1 MYRKLFLLM
10 MVISFQ
16 MITYAQTKS
25 VSEDLPPREFD
36 QKLKSTKNAVLIDVR
51 TQEEVQQGKIKGALN
66 LDYRSEN
73 FKQEVT
79 KLDKNKTYFLYC
91 AAGMRGSKASDIM
104 EGLGFKQVYNLE
116 GGLGAWEDEGLPV
129 EKK

>member
-1 MYRKLFLLM
+1 M
-10 MVISFQ
+10 MVGLHSF
-16 MITYAQTKS
+16 IYAQS
-25 VSEDLPPREFD
+25 QPVGENLPPKEFD
-36 QKLKSTKNAVLIDVR
+36 QKFKATKNAVLIDVR
-51 TQEEVQQGKIKGALN
+51 TPEEVQQGKIQGAVN

-73 FKQEVT
+73 FKEEVS

-129 EKK
+129 EKKK